1 MDSIRTKHLVNTSF
15 RRIIHLSGLTIL
27 YTYITLMASGFG
39 HIETNSS
46 GFGYIEKKNPQV
58 WIYRKKLYQLNVIF
72 VIYIILC
79 IYHLLCKYWYSF
91 VSNTFLFLKINN
103 YKNKYIIDR
112 SSLYWTSEACFLWV
126 PSERVRAESSDDFL
140 IFFRI
145 WKISILLLRTDNMP
159 CYQGNVPDL
168 LKLGWIAFN
177 SLLKTTKITLIIL
190 FKNILDQQLHI
201 FTSFLIIFIFN
212 KVIVWFTCM
221 DKITH
226 AKISIVTKLEAI
238 LTIALRGYFC
248 NNYHIAQ
255 LFFVYFASF
264 ESYKVLC

>member
-1 MDSIRTKHLVNTSF
+1 MSTKRKS
-15 RRIIHLSGLTIL
+15 
-27 YTYITLMASGFG
+27 AS
-39 HIETNSS
+39 
-46 GFGYIEKKNPQV
+46 
-58 WIYRKKLYQLNVIF
+58 
-72 VIYIILC
+72 
-79 IYHLLCKYWYSF
+79 
-91 VSNTFLFLKINN
+91 
-103 YKNKYIIDR
+103 
-112 SSLYWTSEACFLWV
+112 
-126 PSERVRAESSDDFL
+126 ESSDDFL

-145 WKISILLLRTDNMP
+145 WKTSILYLRTDNMP

-168 LKLGWIAFN
+168 LRLGWIAFN

-201 FTSFLIIFIFN
+201 FTSFFIIFIFN

-221 DKITH
+221 NKITH

-255 LFFVYFASF
+255 LFLSILPLLNPIKFCVRFCKIDNVKSICKEGYVFALNH
-264 ESYKVLC
+264 YYD